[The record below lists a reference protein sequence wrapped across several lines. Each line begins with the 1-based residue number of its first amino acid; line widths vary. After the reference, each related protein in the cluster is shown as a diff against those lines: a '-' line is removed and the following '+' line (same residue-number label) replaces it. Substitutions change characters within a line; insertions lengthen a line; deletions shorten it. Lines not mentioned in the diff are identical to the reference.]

1 MVVMDKQLIM
11 VNSITYAYKA
21 RDILYNNGIKA
32 YIERIPSNL
41 RKNGC
46 GYGIRINEN
55 AYRAVQVLEL
65 NGIRVKDVIDLP

>member
-1 MVVMDKQLIM
+1 MVVMEKQLIM

-41 RKNGC
+41 RKSGC
-46 GYGIRINEN
+46 GYGIRINDN
-55 AYRAVQVLEL
+55 GYRAVQVLES
-65 NGIRVKDVIDLP
+65 NGIRVRDIINLP